1 MKFGSGLLST
11 ALVFAGQSYALPAQ
25 AESSAPDVLDMRPI
39 AIGDYE
45 AAFGLRRRDSK
56 PFSELDPASKS
67 KFIYGSPGCKH
78 ILYLNYC
85 KS

>member
-1 MKFGSGLLST
+1 MKFGLKLLST

-25 AESSAPDVLDMRPI
+25 AESSPPDVVDMRPI

-67 KFIYGSPGCKH
+67 NFIYGSPGCKLK
-78 ILYLNYC
+78 LYRYAC
-85 KS
+85 ES